1 VSQLELIVAKIAGRL
16 TLKELIK
23 EPIKEVIK
31 EVAKDPARKELPKD
45 IIKEPVKEPVFDPPT
60 FKEPVKE
67 PIFDPGT
74 LWNDPPGG
82 TLQEQIDPGQ
92 FGGINPVAAG
102 AAGAAAGMTPFIM
115 ATPHHAPQAAVMQQQ
130 LAGPMAASAAGLNA
144 HTVKE
149 LITDHVA
156 DQIWT
161 KKELTKDP
169 ILDTRKELTKDP
181 ILDTRKEMVWDT
193 YKEAAGDT
201 WVEQG
206 FDPSGGV
213 VNPPSWNLPGM
224 MW

>member
-1 VSQLELIVAKIAGRL
+1 M
-16 TLKELIK
+16 KEIPKDLIK
-23 EPIKEVIK
+23 DPIH
-31 EVAKDPARKELPKD
+31 KELPKD
-45 IIKEPVKEPVFDPPT
+45 LIKDPGHKELPKDVLKDPGHKELPKDVI
-60 FKEPVKE
+60 KEPVKE
-67 PIFDPGT
+67 PIFDPPGT

-92 FGGINPVAAG
+92 FGGIDPVATRA
-102 AAGAAAGMTPFIM
+102 AAAGMTPFIM
-115 ATPHHAPQAAVMQQQ
+115 ATPHHAPQASVMQQQ
-130 LAGPMAASAAGLNA
+130 LAAGPAAALGATP

-156 DQIWT
+156 DQIMT

-169 ILDTRKELTKDP
+169 ILDTRKELAKDP

-206 FDPSGGV
+206 FDPSGGAG
-213 VNPPSWNLPGM
+213 NPPSWNLPGM